1 MDTGPYPCR
10 RIGISAAL
18 GLFVVIVPLSLQIQR
33 HLSLTGK
40 DNDTDVVIYTCR
52 PTRHVRKMQKKKK
65 TEIRKDL
72 SEKGGNPMAI
82 TQLSAF
88 LENTP
93 GTLYKAITAIS
104 GAGIN
109 IRALSVA
116 DTRDFGILRVI
127 VSDIDKT
134 IEILSD
140 DTVVTRTQ
148 VIAVRMSDKAGAL
161 REILSVLQEAGI
173 NIEYVY
179 AFTAN
184 AANSAYVVLR
194 VNDIE
199 EAEAILAK
207 NGQQTLSDK
216 DLNTILP

>member
-1 MDTGPYPCR
+1 
-10 RIGISAAL
+10 
-18 GLFVVIVPLSLQIQR
+18 
-33 HLSLTGK
+33 
-40 DNDTDVVIYTCR
+40 
-52 PTRHVRKMQKKKK
+52 
-65 TEIRKDL
+65 
-72 SEKGGNPMAI
+72 MAI

-88 LENTP
+88 LEHTP
-93 GTLYKAITAIS
+93 GTLYKAVCAIS
-104 GAGIN
+104 DAGVN
-109 IRALSVA
+109 LRALSVA

-134 IEILSD
+134 VAALSD
-140 DTVVTRTQ
+140 DTIIARTS

-161 REILSVLQEAGI
+161 KQILSILQAAGI

-199 EAEAILAK
+199 NAEAILTQ
-207 NGQQTLSDK
+207 NGLETLNDE